1 MSENILIFKLNY
13 MYHKFW
19 YFLVA
24 IVFIAASCN
33 NGSFVPVHDTISLN
47 GSWKFAL
54 DTAKT
59 GLTEKWY
66 SHSLPDSVK
75 LPGTLDENNKGIPNN
90 NRMETMRLSRER
102 MYAGMAW
109 YQKSVIIPD
118 NWNGQYVR
126 LLMERT
132 KPTQVWVDNNLIGSS
147 NDILTAQYYDLT
159 GHMSPGKHT
168 LTILVN
174 NDNKSV
180 PDGVTG
186 SHAWT
191 EHTQSNWNGII
202 GKFCLEAYNPVHIE
216 TVQVFPDIVLK
227 KVTVRVKIAN
237 PSGVNDPMKLV
248 MKADAW
254 NTDLKHNVPAKSF
267 PVTLRKGGNTIEL
280 TYSMGSKTLLWSEF
294 NPSLYK
300 LVLTLRGRK
309 VLDNAIIDFGM
320 RKFSTQGTQFTINDT
335 KTFLRGKHDAC
346 VFPLTGHPPMD
357 VEGWQKV
364 FRIAKSYN
372 INFYRFHSWT
382 PPLAAFEAAD
392 IEGIYLQP
400 ELPFWGGFSTNRNS
414 ALNAFMIKE
423 GDHILETY
431 GNHASFVMF
440 ALGNE
445 LSGNFDVMKEIL
457 NHFRSVDNRHLMAY
471 GSNNYLGFRGQA
483 AGEDYYA
490 ACRVGA
496 DKDTT
501 YRTHIR
507 GSFSFADAN
516 DGGYINGRY
525 PSTNLNYAG
534 AISKCTVPAIGTE
547 VGQYQIY
554 PNYDEIKKYTG
565 VMKPWNFEV
574 FRERLKENNLSDQA
588 KDFFR
593 ASGALS
599 AICYKADIE
608 MAMRTPGF
616 GGFHLLDL
624 QDFPGQGTALV
635 GLLDAFMESKGIITP
650 EEFSQFC
657 NRVVPLVEMEK
668 YCWSNNEQF
677 RGKIEVA
684 NYSETALKAQL
695 IKWKLKNRQGE
706 IIYQNETASDILQ
719 GGLTTI
725 GSLNI
730 DLLKF
735 SKPEKLTLSIY
746 LEGTKFENSYP
757 IWVYPANVEIKVPD
771 NILISRKL
779 DKVTLSKL
787 ADGGIVL
794 LFPDFNDI
802 KDLSVG
808 GLFTPDY
815 WNWRMF
821 KGISESNKKPVSPGT
836 MSILT
841 NPELP
846 LFSDFPTEFHTNWQW
861 WPIVKNSRPFI
872 LDNTPKDYRP
882 LVQVVDNIERNH
894 KLGLIFEFSVGKG
907 KLLVCMSDLKA
918 IQNKPEGRQLY
929 ISILRYMS
937 SGNFNPSQELNQ
949 GDLVS
954 LFKTKIS
961 ETKISGVRNISY

>member
-254 NTDLKHNVPAKSF
+254 NTDLKHNVPVKSF

-445 LSGNFDVMKEIL
+445 LSGNFDVMKEIM

-501 YRTHIR
+501 YKTHIR

-534 AISKCTVPAIGTE
+534 AISKCTVPAISTE

-695 IKWKLKNRQGE
+695 IKWELKNRQGE

-719 GGLTTI
+719 GELTTI

>member
-1 MSENILIFKLNY
+1 M
-13 MYHKFW
+13 
-19 YFLVA
+19 A
-24 IVFIAASCN
+24 IMFVVTSCN
-33 NGSFVPVHDTISLN
+33 KGSFIPIHDTIYLN
-47 GSWKFAL
+47 GSWQFAL
-54 DTAKT
+54 DTAKV
-59 GLTEKWY
+59 GIKEKWY
-66 SHSLPDSVK
+66 TRTLTDSVR
-75 LPGTLDENNKGIPNN
+75 LPGTLDENKKGIPNT
-90 NRMETMRLSRER
+90 NRLETMRLSREL

-109 YQKSVIIPD
+109 FQKTVIIPET
-118 NWNGQYVR
+118 WNGHYIR
-126 LLMERT
+126 LMMERT
-132 KPTQVWVDNNLIGSS
+132 KPTQVWVDNKLIGSS
-147 NDILTAQYYDLT
+147 TDILTPQYYNLT
-159 GHMSPGKHT
+159 NHLSPGEHV

-174 NDNKSV
+174 NDDRSV
-180 PDGVTG
+180 PEGVRG

-202 GKFCLEAYNPVHIE
+202 GKLCLESFNQVHIE
-216 TVQVFPDIVLK
+216 TVQVYPDIILK
-227 KVTVRVKIAN
+227 KITVRVKISN
-237 PSGVNDPMKLV
+237 PEGSTEKTSLIL
-248 MKADAW
+248 KADAW
-254 NTDLKHNVPAKSF
+254 NTDAKHSVPSKSF
-267 PVTLRKGGNTIEL
+267 PVALRKGDNSIEL
-280 TYSMGSKTLLWSEF
+280 TYSMGSKTRFWSEF
-294 NPSLYK
+294 DPALYN
-300 LVLTLRGRK
+300 LTVTLKGEK
-309 VLDNAIIDFGM
+309 VLDNTKLDFGM
-320 RKFSTQGTQFTINDT
+320 RKFSTQGTQFTINGT

-346 VFPLTGHPPMD
+346 VFPLTGYPPMD

-400 ELPFWGGFSTNRNS
+400 ELPIWGGFSKNRNS
-414 ALNAFMIKE
+414 SLNAFLLKE
-423 GDHILETY
+423 GDHILDAY

-445 LSGNFDVMKEIL
+445 LSGDFDVMKEFL
-457 NHFRSVDNRHLMAY
+457 NHFKSVDSRHLMAY

-483 AGEDYYA
+483 EGEDYYA

-525 PSTNLNYAG
+525 PSTSLNYSG
-534 AISKCTVPAIGTE
+534 AISKCKVPAIGTE

-554 PNYDEIKKYTG
+554 PNYEEIKKYTG

-588 KDFFR
+588 MDFFR

-635 GLLDAFMESKGIITP
+635 GLLDAFMDSKGVITP

-657 NRVVPLVEMEK
+657 NRVVPLVIMEK
-668 YCWSNNEQF
+668 YCWANNEQF
-677 RGKIEVA
+677 RGKIQVV
-684 NYSETALKAQL
+684 NYSETSLKAQPV
-695 IKWKLKNRQGE
+695 KWELKNGRGQIIFQGE
-706 IIYQNETASDILQ
+706 EVVDILQ
-719 GGLTTI
+719 GGLTNI
-725 GSLNI
+725 GSLSI

-735 SKPEKLTLSIY
+735 PKAEKLKLSIL
-746 LEGTKFENSYP
+746 LEGTHYENSYP
-757 IWVYPANVEIKVPD
+757 LWVYPSDDVTKVPG
-771 NILISRKL
+771 NILVSKNL
-779 DKVTLSKL
+779 DKTTLSKL
-787 ADGGIVL
+787 TDGALVL
-794 LFPDFNDI
+794 LFPDFNEI
-802 KDLSVG
+802 RDLTVG

-815 WNWRMF
+815 WNFRMF
-821 KGISESNKKPVSPGT
+821 KHISESNNKPVSPGT

-841 NPELP
+841 DPKLP
-846 LFSDFPTEFHTNWQW
+846 LFIDFPTEFHTNWQW
-861 WPIVKNSRPFI
+861 WSIIKNSRPFI
-872 LDNTPKDYRP
+872 LNNTPKDYRP
-882 LVQVVDNIERNH
+882 LVQVIDNIERNH

-907 KLLVCMSDLKA
+907 KLLVCMSDLKK

-929 ISILRYMS
+929 SSILRYMS
-937 SGNFNPSQELNQ
+937 SDKFNPSQELNP
-949 GDLVS
+949 GELVA

-961 ETKISGVRNISY
+961 GAKIAGVKNPSY

>member
-1 MSENILIFKLNY
+1 MF
-13 MYHKFW
+13 
-19 YFLVA
+19 V
-24 IVFIAASCN
+24 VTSCN
-33 NGSFVPVHDTISLN
+33 KGSFIPIHDTIYLN
-47 GSWKFAL
+47 GSWQFAL
-54 DTAKT
+54 DTAKV
-59 GLTEKWY
+59 GIKEKWY
-66 SHSLPDSVK
+66 TRTLTDSVR
-75 LPGTLDENNKGIPNN
+75 LPGTLDENKKGIPNT
-90 NRMETMRLSRER
+90 NRLETMRLSREL

-109 YQKSVIIPD
+109 FQKTVIIPET
-118 NWNGQYVR
+118 WNGHYIR
-126 LLMERT
+126 LMMERT
-132 KPTQVWVDNNLIGSS
+132 KPTQVWVDNKLIGSS
-147 NDILTAQYYDLT
+147 TDILTPQYYNLT
-159 GHMSPGKHT
+159 NHLSPGEHV

-174 NDNKSV
+174 NDDRSV
-180 PDGVTG
+180 PEGVRG

-202 GKFCLEAYNPVHIE
+202 GKLCLESFNQVHIE
-216 TVQVFPDIVLK
+216 TVQVYPDIILK
-227 KVTVRVKIAN
+227 KITVRVKISN
-237 PSGVNDPMKLV
+237 PEGSTEKTSLIL
-248 MKADAW
+248 KADAW
-254 NTDLKHNVPAKSF
+254 NTDAKHSVPSKSF
-267 PVTLRKGGNTIEL
+267 PVALRKGDNSIEL
-280 TYSMGSKTLLWSEF
+280 TYSMGSKTRFWSEF
-294 NPSLYK
+294 DPALYN
-300 LVLTLRGRK
+300 LTVTLKGEK
-309 VLDNAIIDFGM
+309 VLDNTKLDFGM
-320 RKFSTQGTQFTINDT
+320 RKFSTQGTQFTINGT

-346 VFPLTGHPPMD
+346 VFPLTGYPPMD

-400 ELPFWGGFSTNRNS
+400 ELPLWGGFSKNRNS
-414 ALNAFMIKE
+414 VLNAFLLKE
-423 GDHILETY
+423 GDHILDTY

-445 LSGNFDVMKEIL
+445 LSGDFDVMKEFL
-457 NHFRSVDNRHLMAY
+457 NHFKSVDSRHLMAY

-483 AGEDYYA
+483 EGEDYYA

-525 PSTNLNYAG
+525 PSTSLNYSG
-534 AISKCTVPAIGTE
+534 AISKCKVPAIGTE

-554 PNYDEIKKYTG
+554 PNYEEIKKYTG

-588 KDFFR
+588 MDFFR

-635 GLLDAFMESKGIITP
+635 GLLDAFMDSKGVITP

-657 NRVVPLVEMEK
+657 NRVVPLVIMEK
-668 YCWSNNEQF
+668 YCWANNEQF
-677 RGKIEVA
+677 RGKIQVV
-684 NYSETALKAQL
+684 NYSETSLKAQPV
-695 IKWKLKNRQGE
+695 KWELKNGRGQIIFQGE
-706 IIYQNETASDILQ
+706 EVVDILQ
-719 GGLTTI
+719 GGLTNI
-725 GSLNI
+725 GSLSI

-735 SKPEKLTLSIY
+735 PKAEKLKLSIL
-746 LEGTKFENSYP
+746 LEGTHYENSYP
-757 IWVYPANVEIKVPD
+757 LWVYPSDDVTKVPG
-771 NILISRKL
+771 NILVSKNL
-779 DKVTLSKL
+779 DKTTLSKL
-787 ADGGIVL
+787 TDGALVL
-794 LFPDFNDI
+794 LFPDFNEI
-802 KDLSVG
+802 RDLTVG

-815 WNWRMF
+815 WNFRMF
-821 KGISESNKKPVSPGT
+821 KHISESNNKPVSPGT

-841 NPELP
+841 DPKLP
-846 LFSDFPTEFHTNWQW
+846 LFIDFPTEFYTNWQW
-861 WPIVKNSRPFI
+861 WPIIKNSRPFI
-872 LDNTPKDYRP
+872 LDDTPKDYRP

-907 KLLVCMSDLKA
+907 KLLVCMSDLKK

-929 ISILRYMS
+929 SSILRYMS
-937 SGNFNPSQELNQ
+937 SDKFNPSQELNP
-949 GDLVS
+949 GELVA

-961 ETKISGVRNISY
+961 GAKIAGVKNPSY